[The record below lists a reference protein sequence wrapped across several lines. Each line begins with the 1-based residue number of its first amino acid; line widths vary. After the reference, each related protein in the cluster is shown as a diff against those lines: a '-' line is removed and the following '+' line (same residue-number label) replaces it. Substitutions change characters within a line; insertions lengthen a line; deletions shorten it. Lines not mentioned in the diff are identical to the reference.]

1 MEKEDMSIVVVGHVD
16 HGKSTLI
23 GRLLADTHSLPQGKL
38 EQIKEK
44 CKRNARPFE
53 YAFLLD
59 ALKDEQEQ
67 GTTIDIARCFFKT
80 SKRNYIILDAPGHV
94 EFVKNMITGASRAE
108 AAILVIDADEGIKEN
123 STRHG
128 YMLSLL
134 GINQVII
141 AINKMDLVQYDLKKF
156 EQIKKDYLNFLKTI
170 NIKPCDVIPVSSIQG
185 DNIVSKSPN
194 MKWYKGDTIIDALE
208 KLQCKKPKNDQS
220 FRMPV
225 QAVYKFTEN
234 GDKRRII
241 AGTISTG
248 KIQPNTNIVFYPSG
262 KRSVI
267 KTIETFP
274 EKNKTEANAGEAIG
288 FTLKNEIYIK
298 RGELMTIE
306 SEDRPF
312 VSDTI
317 KVNLFWLGKNRMEK
331 NRKYFLKIETEKVEI
346 SIKEIIKIMDS
357 SDLKNKNQNYIKTND
372 VAECILAL
380 DRPIAFDT
388 VNQFAETSRF
398 VIIDEYEISGGGIIL
413 NDATE
418 SVLKRDKT
426 TSKNVVTYKDRCD
439 LLNQKGIVI
448 WLTGLSGAGK
458 TTIANNLEKEL
469 YSKGIA
475 TYVLDGDN
483 IRDGINK
490 DLGFSASDREEN
502 IRRVAEIAKLFANA
516 GIVTIVACITPFE
529 TMRENCKKI
538 IGSNNI
544 IQVFVKADIEIC
556 RKRDPKGLYKKNI
569 KEFTGISSPFE
580 TPKNPDLII
589 ETDKKEIN
597 ECVKML
603 LNKVLKKIKKD

>member
-67 GTTIDIARCFFKT
+67 GITIDIARCFFKT

-208 KLQCKKPKNDQS
+208 KLQCEKPKNDQS

-569 KEFTGISSPFE
+569 KY
-580 TPKNPDLII
+580 
-589 ETDKKEIN
+589 
-597 ECVKML
+597 
-603 LNKVLKKIKKD
+603 

>member
-67 GTTIDIARCFFKT
+67 GITIDIARCFFKT

-208 KLQCKKPKNDQS
+208 KLQCEKPKNDQS

>member
-1 MEKEDMSIVVVGHVD
+1 MEKEDMSIVVVGQVD

-23 GRLLADTHSLPQGKL
+23 VRLLADTHSLPQGKL

-67 GTTIDIARCFFKT
+67 GITIDIARCFFKT

-208 KLQCKKPKNDQS
+208 KLQCEKPKNDQS

-516 GIVTIVACITPFE
+516 GIVTIVACITPYLL
-529 TMRENCKKI
+529 
-538 IGSNNI
+538 
-544 IQVFVKADIEIC
+544 
-556 RKRDPKGLYKKNI
+556 LY
-569 KEFTGISSPFE
+569 
-580 TPKNPDLII
+580 
-589 ETDKKEIN
+589 
-597 ECVKML
+597 
-603 LNKVLKKIKKD
+603 

>member
-44 CKRNARPFE
+44 YKRNARPFE

-67 GTTIDIARCFFKT
+67 GITIDIARCFFKT

-208 KLQCKKPKNDQS
+208 KLQCEKPKNDQS

-580 TPKNPDLII
+580 TPKKPDLII

>member
-67 GTTIDIARCFFKT
+67 GITIDIARCFFKT

-208 KLQCKKPKNDQS
+208 KLQCEKPKNDQS

-538 IGSNNI
+538 I
-544 IQVFVKADIEIC
+544 E
-556 RKRDPKGLYKKNI
+556 L
-569 KEFTGISSPFE
+569 
-580 TPKNPDLII
+580 
-589 ETDKKEIN
+589 
-597 ECVKML
+597 
-603 LNKVLKKIKKD
+603 IKKHT

>member
-1 MEKEDMSIVVVGHVD
+1 M
-16 HGKSTLI
+16 
-23 GRLLADTHSLPQGKL
+23 
-38 EQIKEK
+38 
-44 CKRNARPFE
+44 
-53 YAFLLD
+53 
-59 ALKDEQEQ
+59 
-67 GTTIDIARCFFKT
+67 
-80 SKRNYIILDAPGHV
+80 
-94 EFVKNMITGASRAE
+94 
-108 AAILVIDADEGIKEN
+108 
-123 STRHG
+123 
-128 YMLSLL
+128 
-134 GINQVII
+134 
-141 AINKMDLVQYDLKKF
+141 
-156 EQIKKDYLNFLKTI
+156 
-170 NIKPCDVIPVSSIQG
+170 
-185 DNIVSKSPN
+185 
-194 MKWYKGDTIIDALE
+194 
-208 KLQCKKPKNDQS
+208 
-220 FRMPV
+220 
-225 QAVYKFTEN
+225 
-234 GDKRRII
+234 
-241 AGTISTG
+241 
-248 KIQPNTNIVFYPSG
+248 
-262 KRSVI
+262 
-267 KTIETFP
+267 
-274 EKNKTEANAGEAIG
+274 
-288 FTLKNEIYIK
+288 
-298 RGELMTIE
+298 
-306 SEDRPF
+306 
-312 VSDTI
+312 
-317 KVNLFWLGKNRMEK
+317 
-331 NRKYFLKIETEKVEI
+331 
-346 SIKEIIKIMDS
+346 
-357 SDLKNKNQNYIKTND
+357 
-372 VAECILAL
+372 AL

-569 KEFTGISSPFE
+569 KEY
-580 TPKNPDLII
+580 
-589 ETDKKEIN
+589 
-597 ECVKML
+597 
-603 LNKVLKKIKKD
+603 LKGRTVNVNNNILEQ